1 MLIPVAV
8 AAILLFL
15 NVADTPVELT
25 AVAADTLK
33 PSITD
38 PAPAVAILS
47 AVPEG
52 LLMIDS
58 ETRDAEPATP

>member
-25 AVAADTLK
+25 AVPANILN
-33 PSITD
+33 PSTVEPEVEI
-38 PAPAVAILS
+38 VS

-58 ETRDAEPATP
+58 ETRVAEPATP

>member
-8 AAILLFL
+8 AAILLL
-15 NVADTPVELT
+15 LTVADTPAELT

-33 PSITD
+33 PSTT
-38 PAPAVAILS
+38 APDAVIVIAVA
-47 AVPEG
+47 EG

-58 ETRDAEPATP
+58 ETRFAEPATP

>member
-8 AAILLFL
+8 AAILLLL

-25 AVAADTLK
+25 AVAADILN
-33 PSITD
+33 PSTVEPEVEI
-38 PAPAVAILS
+38 VS

-52 LLMIDS
+52 LLIIDS
-58 ETRDAEPATP
+58 ETRVAELATP